1 MFHRNP
7 CYLFHIHL
15 FGWFFSNWC
24 IFSDSIILVVKFP
37 KKIFRLHE
45 MPHSSS
51 ELAYQA
57 PGFGAAFRDHEW
69 FCREFNTELPHFYT
83 LLYPLT
89 SPLSMCNFETWALY
103 RCIQKNNKKN
113 WPQDSMIVKFRNGPN
128 IPIVHTKSVQIHIPR
143 RLCKLL
149 EPF

>member
-1 MFHRNP
+1 MRIRVQNKNDTFLRSLP
-7 CYLFHIHL
+7 TVKYKKSCVPSKSLLFISHSSIWL
-15 FGWFFSNWC
+15 IFSNWC

-45 MPHSSS
+45 LPHSSS
-51 ELAYQA
+51 ELAYHA

-83 LLYPLT
+83 LLYPFIT

-103 RCIQKNNKKN
+103 RCIQKKQQKKN
-113 WPQDSMIVKFRNGPN
+113 DLKTAW
-128 IPIVHTKSVQIHIPR
+128 
-143 RLCKLL
+143 L
-149 EPF
+149 